1 MARSKRI
8 VVVGAGAVGG
18 YTGGHMARNG
28 IDVTFVDPWPEHV
41 EAMRSGGLRLRG
53 LTTQESFDVPVKA
66 MHVTEVQNLA
76 KQEPIDIAIIA
87 MKSYDTQWA
96 AAMLKQYM
104 APQGFFVS
112 LQNCMNEE
120 RLAEVVGWG
129 RTVGCIASSISVE
142 LTEPGLVRRAVPLRG
157 EKYTVYRCG
166 EPHGGITKRVEELV
180 GWLRYADSAKA
191 TDNLW
196 GERWS
201 KLVINASHNGL
212 SACTGYGNNEMSLI
226 EAPRRLSIR
235 LAAETIRVGRAH
247 GFKLETIHTHAADE
261 WLKAADGDKAALDA
275 IETTMVAASK
285 GRPDDRRPSMG
296 QDMAKGRRTEIE
308 FLNGLVVEKGREA
321 GIPTPANEGIVNAV
335 IKVER
340 GEAPQGPERIAGL

>member
-1 MARSKRI
+1 
-8 VVVGAGAVGG
+8 
-18 YTGGHMARNG
+18 
-28 IDVTFVDPWPEHV
+28 
-41 EAMRSGGLRLRG
+41 MRGGGLKLRG
-53 LTTQESFDVPVKA
+53 LSQQESFDVPVKA
-66 MHVTEVQNLA
+66 MHVTEVQGLA

-87 MKSYDTQWA
+87 TKSYDTQWA
-96 AAMLKQYM
+96 AAMVKQNR
-104 APQGFFVS
+104 APQGFFVT

-120 RLAEVVGWG
+120 RLAQVVGWG

-142 LTEPGLVRRAVPLRG
+142 LAEPGLVRRAVPLRG

-166 EPHGGITKRVEELV
+166 EPHGAITRRVEELV
-180 GWLRYADSAKA
+180 EWLRYGDSAKA

-212 SACTGYGNNEMSLI
+212 SACTGYGNNEMTVN

-247 GFKLETIHTHAADE
+247 GFKLETIHSHDADT
-261 WLKAADGDKAALDA
+261 WIKAADGDTAALDA
-275 IETTMVAASK
+275 VETSMLAAVK

-296 QDMAKGRRTEIE
+296 QDMAKGRRTEID

-321 GIPTPANEGIVNAV
+321 GIPTPANEGIVEAV
-335 IKVER
+335 HKVER
-340 GEAPQGPERIAGL
+340 GQAPQSPSIIDGI